1 MDPETLVRRWWWRG
15 GIDAVSNPTA
25 VTLTRTLSLQLT
37 SSWAAAHDASRRRF
51 ASRFIIL
58 AVTARGVA
66 SVSIDRETP
75 STKGVMVA
83 APPHRFF
90 RSPPGLPKEG

>member
-1 MDPETLVRRWWWRG
+1 M
-15 GIDAVSNPTA
+15 SNPTA

-66 SVSIDRETP
+66 SVSIDRETAL
-75 STKGVMVA
+75 SKRSDGGDGSLTA
-83 APPHRFF
+83 FF
-90 RSPPGLPKEG
+90 GSPPGLPKEG